1 MRRHC
6 VEYPGSDLR
15 ELMAEFISRGHQFVF
30 GFDIPNAMN
39 QLLNQKEIEDVNNLS
54 ADIHMAL
61 ETQRFDIWNEL
72 FEKTF
77 KQTKDGESGSLISND
92 CRIMIYDED
101 TYASKKAQKEA
112 VAKSLSIAF
121 AKK

>member
-1 MRRHC
+1 M
-6 VEYPGSDLR
+6 
-15 ELMAEFISRGHQFVF
+15 
-30 GFDIPNAMN
+30 
-39 QLLNQKEIEDVNNLS
+39 NNLS
-54 ADIHMAL
+54 SDIHLAL
-61 ETQRFDIWNEL
+61 ETQRFEIWNEL

-77 KQTKDGESGSLISND
+77 KTTSDGQSDSLISND

-112 VAKSLSIAF
+112 VAKSLAISF